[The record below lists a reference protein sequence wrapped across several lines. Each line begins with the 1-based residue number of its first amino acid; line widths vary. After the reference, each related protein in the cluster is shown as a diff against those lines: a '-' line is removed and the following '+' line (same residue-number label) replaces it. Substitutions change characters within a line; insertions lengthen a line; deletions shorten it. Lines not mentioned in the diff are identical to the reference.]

1 MYIPGAVLLANAV
14 WQWVNRL
21 GGPGLILLGLV
32 DNSVVPIPGGMDI
45 FVVLLTANHRNEWLY
60 FAVMAMVGAMVGG
73 YFTYRL
79 AKKGGEETLE
89 KKVGKRRV
97 EKVYEKFKKG
107 GFMTVAVS
115 AVIPPP
121 FPMVPVLMAAGV
133 LQYPPGKFLS
143 ALGVGR
149 GLRFLVLAYLSHRYG
164 TVIISW
170 LYQYY
175 RPLLYGLIGLA
186 VVGGLGVLGYLKWG
200 RNRG

>member
-1 MYIPGAVLLANAV
+1 MLLANAV
-14 WQWVNRL
+14 WQWLNRL
-21 GGPGLILLGLV
+21 GGPGLIVLGLV
-32 DNSVVPIPGGMDI
+32 DNSVIPIPGGMDI
-45 FVVLLTANHRNEWLY
+45 FVVVLTANRRNEWLFY
-60 FAVMAMVGAMVGG
+60 ALMATVGAMVGG

-89 KKVGKRRV
+89 KKIGKRRV
-97 EKVYEKFKKG
+97 EKVYEKFRQG

-121 FPMVPVLMAAGV
+121 FPMVPVLMTAGA
-133 LQYPPGKFLS
+133 LHYPRGKFLS
-143 ALGVGR
+143 ALAVGR
-149 GLRFLVLAYLSHRYG
+149 GLRFLVLAYLARMYG

-186 VVGGLGVLGYLKWG
+186 VVGGVGAVGYLKWG
-200 RNRG
+200 RERASGE